1 MVEILPEMKLAEI
14 HRVFGETLLQ
24 IGQWT
29 IVRFGKKERLFKA
42 DCTDVISYLTII
54 MKLRCGGPLMTFLF
68 LGIVRWRTV
77 LSLISSVC
85 LCSEAYIDVWNLG
98 YDVQSIDG
106 EFVFE
111 KMYFFET

>member
-1 MVEILPEMKLAEI
+1 
-14 HRVFGETLLQ
+14 
-24 IGQWT
+24 
-29 IVRFGKKERLFKA
+29 
-42 DCTDVISYLTII
+42 
-54 MKLRCGGPLMTFLF
+54 MTFLF

-111 KMYFFET
+111 KKYFFET